1 MRLDHLLS
9 KERKR
14 LKVYKESDRPRDG
27 PERGGGAVS
36 SELTMWLCRCSK
48 GHLQEESKGLERTRP
63 WRMSWGCSSAGR
75 APALQAGGQEF
86 DPPHLHH
93 TALRGV
99 VRVTSEQTKKHGRIA
114 QVVRAHA

>member
-9 KERKR
+9 REKMLLGTAAYFPGSGEWKAGVECCLILR
-14 LKVYKESDRPRDG
+14 VP
-27 PERGGGAVS
+27 
-36 SELTMWLCRCSK
+36 K
-48 GHLQEESKGLERTRP
+48 GILEEEI
-63 WRMSWGCSSAGR
+63 WGCSSAGR
-75 APALQAGGQEF
+75 ASALHAEGQEF

-114 QVVRAHA
+114 QMVRAHA